1 MQKRMWTRSLHLAL
15 FLLVASSPAARAQCY
30 ISGFIGNNFG
40 GDSGCQSAT
49 SCESPASNLGLALG
63 RGNVVVFE
71 EEFLYA
77 RDFFGKSA
85 TQSTNLITLT
95 SNIVVAPR
103 IGYVR
108 PYGLIGLGFMKARAT
123 LSASQLTS
131 SDTNLDW
138 NLGGGIEVS
147 GKHLG
152 VRGDVRQVHA
162 LQNVTLPGLPISG
175 LKLDFNRASAGIIL
189 RF

>member
-1 MQKRMWTRSLHLAL
+1 MRGRIWTRGLQLTLVLLAMQ
-15 FLLVASSPAARAQCY
+15 APAAHAQGY
-30 ISGFIGNNFG
+30 INAFLGNNFG
-40 GDSGCQSAT
+40 GDAGCQSAT
-49 SCESPASNLGLALG
+49 SCESPASNLGLAFG

-71 EEFLYA
+71 EEFFYA

-95 SNIVVAPR
+95 SNIVIAPK

-108 PYGLIGLGFMKARAT
+108 PYGLIGLGFMKTRAT
-123 LSASQLTS
+123 LTASQLTN

-138 NLGGGIEVS
+138 NLGGGVEIS
-147 GKHLG
+147 GKHVG
-152 VRGDVRQVHA
+152 VRGDLRQVHA
-162 LQNVTLPGLPISG
+162 LQNLTLPGLPITG
-175 LKLDFNRASAGIIL
+175 LKLDFNRATAGIIL